1 MCKAWGVK
9 TINVVRARTDTKQT
23 DDLVKSLMDLGA
35 DHVVTEQDIAD
46 ESTMEKI
53 WSSGTPKPI
62 LAFECIGGE
71 NAANCIKHLADEATM
86 VIYGTMTKEPVPIP
100 AGPTIFKQLRFKG
113 FWLAKVFTSNPE
125 EYQKMS
131 QELVSMFK
139 SGQLKAPKVVAVPM
153 ENYQEAFTKSTKGFT
168 SGKVIL
174 TNPKIVPQ

>member
-1 MCKAWGVK
+1 MCKAWGFK
-9 TINVVRARTDTKQT
+9 TINVVRARSDPDQMN
-23 DDLVKSLMDLGA
+23 DLVKSMTDLGA

-46 ESTMEKI
+46 ESFMESI
-53 WSSGTPKPI
+53 WSSGTPKPV

-86 VIYGTMTKEPVPIP
+86 VIYGTMTKEPVAVP
-100 AGPTIFKQLRFKG
+100 AGPTIFKQLKFKG
-113 FWLAKVFTSNPE
+113 FWLAKVYRGNPE
-125 EYQKMS
+125 EYQRMS
-131 QELVSMFK
+131 AELVSMFK

-174 TNPKIVPQ
+174 TNQKIVPK